1 MLVLC
6 LQDLDGK
13 YRVERVH
20 TVELPSFGTGIQEE
34 VAVIDDS
41 DVEETVL
48 LMPQTRTMKY
58 FEHRHLR

>member
-1 MLVLC
+1 M
-6 LQDLDGK
+6 
-13 YRVERVH
+13 ERVH